1 MLSKSKVKYIRSLE
15 MKKYRNEYQTFVA
28 EGNKMVSDMMGAF
41 PCELIIAK
49 PSWMATQGNIPAKEL
64 LEADDDDLRK
74 ASFLKT
80 PQDVLAVFKQP
91 EYRLEDVCP
100 SQSLVLALDGV
111 QDPGNHHTDGRLV
124 RDRAHCLQY
133 GYGRRIQSQGSTSHH
148 GRPVPCAGT
157 LYRSGSLS

>member
-1 MLSKSKVKYIRSLE
+1 
-15 MKKYRNEYQTFVA
+15 
-28 EGNKMVSDMMGAF
+28 MVSDMMGAF

-80 PQDVLAVFKQP
+80 PQDVLAVLKQP

-111 QDPGNHHTDGRLV
+111 QDPGNLGTIIRMADWFGIEHIVCSMDTVDVYSPKVVQATMGALCHVQVHYTDLE
-124 RDRAHCLQY
+124 AYLKQ
-133 GYGRRIQSQGSTSHH
+133 QTA
-148 GRPVPCAGT
+148 P
-157 LYRSGSLS
+157 L